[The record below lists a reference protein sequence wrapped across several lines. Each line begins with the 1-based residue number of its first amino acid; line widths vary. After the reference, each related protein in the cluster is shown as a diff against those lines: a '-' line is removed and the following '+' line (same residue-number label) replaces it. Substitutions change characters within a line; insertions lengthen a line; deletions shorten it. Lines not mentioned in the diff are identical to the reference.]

1 VKDPVLKPL
10 VRPVWAQSALTTD
23 IVDPGD
29 EFVAAGFPKSA
40 VPPVRQVLNWVLN
53 YCTNAVRYLCR
64 RGIADYDPAETY
76 ALHDVVRGD
85 DNCLYQSLG
94 DDNVG
99 NVPSKSLDHWG
110 PVEFHC
116 RTPEE
121 LAAGVVPTNLQY
133 PELNVLR
140 YGADNTGRSACD
152 KAIADAVS
160 VACPRVGSETGARRV
175 YFPAGQYLVT
185 VPIDLSNSRAN
196 GTRGKDGLVIQGESV
211 GATRIIGKTGA
222 GRPVIET
229 TGSQWLT
236 IKDLTVTS
244 AAMGYSTVGIFQ
256 GLSKALGETQNQKFS
271 RLVISMCDDPA
282 ANGGAGS
289 VGIWNFGAE
298 ENTYDTLWIAANLPL
313 MFTAHNPSPNTGFRT
328 PTSYQPLANTHSLG
342 MSTFAGEC
350 FFAALKGHQPSII
363 TEDANSMKFVNTYL
377 SNLGGAG
384 ANGSAWKVYGSL
396 DGLDYN
402 GLVESHGRFLEIFGA
417 VVGARVRAT
426 FGGIERPSSER
437 ILLQRGAQGRLL
449 NSDFNFTDSV
459 ARDRQVISAVPSTPS
474 ERISC
479 YIQNCTFKV
488 DCDQQFTAIPENVL
502 ANPSTGNIT
511 IESVRQSGSPYRYS
525 IDSNRTQEVAIPD
538 TKCRLTGTSSAELLR
553 LVLPAVSGDKN
564 ALSASISV
572 EGMTYVAAS
581 VAGSMSCKFV
591 TAQITVVVS
600 SLGHVAV
607 AADTPFSGST
617 ASTNAGHND
626 VQSLMIGAVAGDG
639 GQFIRIIATPVL
651 AGSENSQVNFAGTAR
666 LRWHGNEGRAPRLQ
680 IPP

>member
-1 VKDPVLKPL
+1 MKDPVVKPP

-23 IVDPGD
+23 IVDPGN
-29 EFVAAGFPKSA
+29 EFVAAGFPRSA

-64 RGIADYDPAETY
+64 RGIADFDPAETY

-99 NVPSKSLDHWG
+99 NVPSRSLVHWG
-110 PVEFHC
+110 PVGFHS
-116 RTPEE
+116 RTAEE
-121 LAAGVVPTNLQY
+121 VAAAVVPINFEY

-160 VACPRVGSETGARRV
+160 VACPRAGSEAGARRV

-185 VPIDLSNSRAN
+185 LPIDLSNSRAN
-196 GTRGKDGLVIQGESV
+196 GTRVKDGLVIHGESA

-236 IKDLTVTS
+236 IEDLTVTF
-244 AAMGYSTVGIFQ
+244 AATDYSTVGIFQ
-256 GLSKALGETQNQKFS
+256 GLSKKLGETQNQKFS

-282 ANGGAGS
+282 ANGGAGT

-298 ENTYDTLWIAANLPL
+298 ENTYDTLWITANLPL

-328 PTSYQPLANTHSLG
+328 PISYQTLAKSHSLG
-342 MSTFAGEC
+342 MCTFAGEC
-350 FFAALKGHQPSII
+350 FFVALKGHQPSII

-377 SNLGGAG
+377 SNLGGG
-384 ANGSAWKVYGSL
+384 GTNESAWKVYGSL

-402 GLVESHGRFLEIFGA
+402 GLVESHGRVLEVFG
-417 VVGARVRAT
+417 VVAGARVRAT
-426 FGGIERPSSER
+426 FGGIERPSTER

-449 NSDFNFTDSV
+449 NSDFNFIDSV
-459 ARDRQVISAVPSTPS
+459 ARERQLVSAIPLMPT

-479 YIQNCTFKV
+479 YIQNCTFKT
-488 DCDQQFTAIPENVL
+488 DCDQQFTTIQENVL

-511 IESVRQSGSPYRYS
+511 IESVRTSGSPYRYS

-538 TKCRLTGTSSAELLR
+538 TQCRSTGISSAELVR
-553 LVLPAVSGDKN
+553 LVLPAVYGNRN

-572 EGMTYVAAS
+572 EGMAYVADS
-581 VAGSMSCKFV
+581 VAGNMSCKFV
-591 TAQITVVVS
+591 RAQITVVVS
-600 SLGHVAV
+600 NLGQLAV
-607 AADTPFSGST
+607 AADTQFSGST
-617 ASTNAGHND
+617 ASTNAERND
-626 VQSLMIGAVAGDG
+626 VQSLTIGAVAGDG
-639 GQFIRIIATPVL
+639 GQFIRIIASPL
-651 AGSENSQVNFAGTAR
+651 LSGSENAQVNFAGTAR
-666 LRWHGNEGRAPRLQ
+666 LQWHGSECRAPRLQ
-680 IPP
+680 VPA

>member
-1 VKDPVLKPL
+1 VKDPVVKPL
-10 VRPVWAQSALTTD
+10 VRPAWAQSALTTD
-23 IVDPGD
+23 IVDPGN
-29 EFVAAGFPKSA
+29 EFVAAGFPRSA
-40 VPPVRQVLNWVLN
+40 VPPVRQILNWVLN

-99 NVPSKSLDHWG
+99 HVPSKSLVHWG
-110 PVEFHC
+110 PVGLHC
-116 RTPEE
+116 RTAEE
-121 LAAGVVPTNLQY
+121 VAAAVVPVNLEY

-152 KAIADAVS
+152 KAIADAVL
-160 VACPRVGSETGARRV
+160 VACPPAGSEAGARRV

-185 VPIDLSNSRAN
+185 SPIDLSNSRAN
-196 GTRGKDGLVIQGESV
+196 GTRAKDGLVIHGESV

-236 IKDLTVTS
+236 IEDLTVTF
-244 AAMGYSTVGIFQ
+244 AATDYSTVGIFQ
-256 GLSKALGETQNQKFS
+256 GLSKTLGETQNQKFS

-282 ANGGAGS
+282 ANGGAGT

-328 PTSYQPLANTHSLG
+328 PASYQSLAKSHSLG

-350 FFAALKGHQPSII
+350 FFVALKGHQPSII

-377 SNLGGAG
+377 GNLGGG
-384 ANGSAWKVYGSL
+384 GTNESAWKVYGSL

-402 GLVESHGRFLEIFGA
+402 GLVESHGRFLEVFG
-417 VVGARVRAT
+417 VVAGARVRAT
-426 FGGIERPSSER
+426 FGGIERPSTER

-449 NSDFNFTDSV
+449 NSDFNFIDSV
-459 ARDRQVISAVPSTPS
+459 ARERQIVWAIPLMPS

-479 YIQNCTFKV
+479 YIQNCTFKA
-488 DCDQQFTAIPENVL
+488 DCDQQFTTIQENVL

-511 IESVRQSGSPYRYS
+511 IESVRTAGTPYRYS

-538 TKCRLTGTSSAELLR
+538 TKCRLAGISSAELIR
-553 LVLPAVSGDKN
+553 LVLPAVYGNRN

-572 EGMTYVAAS
+572 EGMAYVADS
-581 VAGSMSCKFV
+581 VAGNMSCKFV
-591 TAQITVVVS
+591 RAQITVVVGN
-600 SLGHVAV
+600 LGQVAV
-607 AADTPFSGST
+607 AADTQFSGST
-617 ASTNAGHND
+617 ASTNAERND
-626 VQSLMIGAVAGDG
+626 VQSLTIGAVAGDG
-639 GQFIRIIATPVL
+639 GQFIRVIASPL
-651 AGSENSQVNFAGTAR
+651 LSGSENAHVNFAGTAR
-666 LRWHGNEGRAPRLQ
+666 LQWHGDECRAPRLQ
-680 IPP
+680 VPA